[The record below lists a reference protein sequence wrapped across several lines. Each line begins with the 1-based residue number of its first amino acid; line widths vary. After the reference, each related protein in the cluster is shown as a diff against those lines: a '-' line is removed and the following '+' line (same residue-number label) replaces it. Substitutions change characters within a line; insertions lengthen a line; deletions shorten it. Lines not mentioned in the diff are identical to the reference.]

1 MRIVPAVLRSLSS
14 AAALLSALGCGTG
27 VCAPQAPS
35 SPDNAASPQAALPAN
50 CPQAEE
56 TPGAQATVIEYTGSL
71 LGYYRMEASDAQP
84 VLDPVEKFLSCR
96 AAEMGNE
103 KLLLGMGDNFGPEF
117 GASLQLEN
125 DNPQGRAAGCYE
137 PPTDTGDGESRPE
150 SLYKDDNRVAPKA
163 QCDNVLNF
171 MMRAGFRAIVPGSQD
186 FMYTARWLRVSA
198 RLLEDAA
205 SDQEQLALIQN
216 RDHRLDMLGANLRI
230 ARKKNADGAG
240 GGQGKLGGSGGGEMP
255 CPLLFAPNP
264 LAAGAVRCVGDGSVP
279 EPLDWLDRL
288 DRLSRQ
294 GGTSST
300 LAAVQQLATESAVK
314 AKGRQTELDNL
325 VTDEISIL
333 VSAWGRR
340 FPVSALPASA
350 GRKGA
355 QSAEKELDAT
365 EVRNLAGALESMPE
379 CAATSTPG
387 DDRGDM
393 CAYAARLAHILR
405 CRNAFVEQ
413 AQSAQGGQNQA
424 APVQSAQAGTQ
435 TDACP
440 AVVAAGGASATTASG
455 GQRRVTGADLTLTE
469 KERDAARRGL
479 LRTIALEEKNIG
491 YTVATTAN
499 GRKVLVI
506 GVAGEDTMKAVSETN
521 LTLCPARSGEGAGDH
536 VFGRCGNKEKPGA
549 RGSEGYTVLVT
560 DPVQV
565 TEALVRGANLLE
577 GHFDSVIVM
586 AQMPHTEAEVLSERV
601 SERLR
606 LAGPDQGAQSVD
618 AVLSEAESGYG
629 SPHLTLNYPDTAQ
642 TAYPAPVLTPFNS
655 YSSQPMKYVYPGAA
669 SELTM
674 VSDSQTGFTIANQ
687 SRGIFDPPTLV
698 AANGQTGAANG
709 NTRTTI
715 TLLYQLMD
723 CLAQARAQN
732 NGQTDP
738 DALKTCLNA
747 PPAHGTAGIDEA
759 SSQKGEFAL
768 LQDLEKSRR
777 PRPDVV
783 LLESRDVELDEMG
796 PGYMGY
802 EMCAN
807 EKEPEKRS
815 LCMVRSALDRIFW
828 KGDYVAYVA
837 VTGKNLQDILTL
849 SEKKMAEQAGLAD
862 TGYTREWLISYG
874 IVQSELTNIT
884 EVSRNNEPLWIPVDP
899 TCVGTAGG
907 QSTYCV
913 GGTPIADDAYYWLL
927 TTDQLAQDK
936 AVYGTLQA
944 LPGNEHVPTEMFI
957 TAPLAHY
964 LLASLRG
971 PAGEDEALAPTAGPA
986 SARASG
992 TSHGT
997 RNNPPVERVVTYNN
1011 EVFQQDRLLQVDFSK
1026 IVAGFT
1032 SRDPEGGNAFLGD
1045 YFQGVSDSRATAPAQ
1060 QELDLE
1066 AASRIT
1072 SNMPGILARGRR
1084 VPPMSFGVQTAFSY
1098 DRSVLGNLSPATKSI
1113 NAAYSL
1119 NNFTVGGFLQIRL
1132 RGRHSTDGLTAV
1144 RSLPRS
1150 LLVFTPRQYQVQINH
1165 QYLFFPF
1172 SPPPGELTVALP
1184 RNDAWTDRAGFREEF
1199 GHNSPRA
1206 FFWSGDYLETG
1217 VELSEQANVLSSL
1230 TLATGA
1236 NQKTCAVSANI
1247 TLQTCFTQ
1255 APALTINKSTTVVGA
1270 PGVKTLH
1277 SPGFYWQLH
1286 IQNRV
1291 WGREA
1296 NKQFSLVSESQGD
1309 YYAGRPV
1316 NLELPTQTEYAI
1328 PLSLS
1333 LVVPTLG
1340 NLSFAPSYSAFFYK
1354 SQLSAQSLQVNS
1366 LSIAA
1371 RWYFARDARVPI
1383 RRQARLPGPASA
1395 NQTNTG
1401 KAH

>member
-1 MRIVPAVLRSLSS
+1 MEGVMRIIPAVLRSLSA
-14 AAALLSALGCGTG
+14 AAALLSALGCAAS
-27 VCAPQAPS
+27 VCAAQAPAS
-35 SPDNAASPQAALPAN
+35 SGDAASVPAALPAN
-50 CPQAEE
+50 CPQAGEA
-56 TPGAQATVIEYTGSL
+56 PDAQATVIDYTGSL
-71 LGYYRMEASDAQP
+71 LGYYRMEASDAQAM
-84 VLDPVEKFLSCR
+84 LDPVEKFLSCR
-96 AAEMGNE
+96 ATDKGNE

-125 DNPQGRAAGCYE
+125 DNSQGHATGCYE

-171 MMRAGFRAIVPGSQD
+171 MMHAGFRAIVPGSQD
-186 FMYTARWLRVSA
+186 FMYTARWLRASA
-198 RLLEDAA
+198 LLLEDAA
-205 SDQEQLALIQN
+205 RDHEQLELIQN

-230 ARKKNADGAG
+230 VKQKKNADGSEGGAG
-240 GGQGKLGGSGGGEMP
+240 EQDGSGGETP
-255 CPLLFAPNP
+255 CPLLFAADP
-264 LAAGAVRCVGDGSVP
+264 LAAGTVRCVGDGSVP
-279 EPLDWLDRL
+279 EPLDWLGRL

-294 GGTSST
+294 GGTTST
-300 LAAVQQLATESAVK
+300 LAALQALATESAVK
-314 AKGRQTELDNL
+314 ANGRQTELDTL

-340 FPVSALPASA
+340 FPVPALPAGA
-350 GRKGA
+350 GSRTA
-355 QSAEKELDAT
+355 DSAEKELDAA
-365 EVRNLAGALESMPE
+365 EVRNLAGALEAMPA
-379 CAATSTPG
+379 CADASAPG
-387 DDRGDM
+387 DDRRDM

-413 AQSAQGGQNQA
+413 AQGA
-424 APVQSAQAGTQ
+424 APADT
-435 TDACP
+435 CP
-440 AVVAAGGASATTASG
+440 AEGAAGEGGSATAN

-479 LRTIALEEKNIG
+479 LRTVALEEKNVG

-506 GVAGEDTMKAVSETN
+506 GVAGEDTMKAVSQTN
-521 LTLCPARSGEGAGDH
+521 LKLCPARPGAGTGDL
-536 VFGRCGNKEKPGA
+536 VFGRCSKKEQPGA
-549 RGSEGYTVLVT
+549 RGSQGYTVLVT
-560 DPVQV
+560 DPVEV

-577 GHFDSVIVM
+577 GHFDSVVVM

-601 SERLR
+601 SAWLR
-606 LAGPDQGAQSVD
+606 LAGKDQGAQPVD

-629 SPHLTLNYPDTAQ
+629 SPHLTLNYPDAAQ
-642 TAYPAPVLTPFNS
+642 TSYPAPVLTPLNS
-655 YSSQPMKYVYPGAA
+655 YSSQPMKYVYPGAV
-669 SELTM
+669 SELRLI
-674 VSDSQTGFTIANQ
+674 SDPQQGFTVTNQ

-698 AANGQTGAANG
+698 VANRPDNSTNG
-709 NTRTTI
+709 DTRTTI

-723 CLAQARAQN
+723 CLAQSRSQGG
-732 NGQTDP
+732 NGQADP
-738 DALKTCLNA
+738 DALKTCLDK
-747 PPAHGTAGIDEA
+747 PPAQGTMGVDEA

-768 LQDLEKSRR
+768 LQDLEVSRR

-802 EMCAN
+802 EMCAD

-837 VTGKNLQDILTL
+837 VTGKDLKDILTL
-849 SEKKMAEQAGLAD
+849 SEKKMAEQAELAD

-874 IVQSELTNIT
+874 IVQSSLANIT

-899 TCVGTAGG
+899 TCVGTIRG

-964 LLASLRG
+964 LLASLHA
-971 PAGEDEALAPTAGPA
+971 PAGKDQALAPTAGPGP
-986 SARASG
+986 ARA
-992 TSHGT
+992 TNP
-997 RNNPPVERVVTYNN
+997 RRNPPVENVVTYNN
-1011 EVFQQDRLLQVDFSK
+1011 EVFQQGRLLQVDFSK
-1026 IVAGFT
+1026 VVASFT
-1032 SRDPEGGNAFLGD
+1032 SRDPEGGNLFVGD

-1066 AASRIT
+1066 AASRVT
-1072 SNMPGILARGRR
+1072 SNMPGLLAGGRR
-1084 VPPMSFGVQTAFSY
+1084 IPPMSFGIQSAFSY
-1098 DRSVLGNLSPATKSI
+1098 DRSVLGNLTPQTKAI
-1113 NAAYSL
+1113 NASYSL
-1119 NNFTVGGFLQIRL
+1119 NNFTAGGFLQIRL
-1132 RGRHSTDGLTAV
+1132 RGRHSADGVTAV

-1150 LLVFTPRQYQVQINH
+1150 LLVFAPRQYQVQINH

-1172 SPPPGELTVALP
+1172 ATSSPPPGELRVTLP
-1184 RNDAWTDRAGFREEF
+1184 RNDVWTDRAGFREEF
-1199 GHNSPRA
+1199 GHNSPKA
-1206 FFWSGDYLETG
+1206 FFWSGDYVEAG
-1217 VELSEQANVLSSL
+1217 AELSEQANVLSSL
-1230 TLATGA
+1230 TLQDGA
-1236 NQKTCAVSANI
+1236 GTPVTCSVSASI
-1247 TLQTCFTQ
+1247 TLQTCFT
-1255 APALTINKSTTVVGA
+1255 AAKLVINDSSPATKTHVVGS

-1291 WGREA
+1291 WGRVP
-1296 NKQFSLVSESQGD
+1296 NKQFSLVTESQGD

-1333 LVVPTLG
+1333 LVVPALG

-1395 NQTNTG
+1395 DQTKTG